1 MHLKKIN
8 FFIFLF
14 LLFNTFNISYSSDL
28 KSGIIEI
35 KEKNVVFKVE
45 IAETQEKRM
54 EGLMFRTELDEDKG
68 MLFIFPYPDLVN
80 IWMKNTFLSL
90 DIIFISE
97 DNIIVDIVKEALP
110 LSEKIYTSKLVT
122 KYILEINSGLIR
134 KLDIN
139 IGDKVNIEY

>member
-1 MHLKKIN
+1 MHLKKIK
-8 FFIFLF
+8 FFFFFFLF
-14 LLFNTFNISYSSDL
+14 FNTFNISYSSDL
-28 KSGIIEI
+28 KFGIVEI
-35 KEKNVVFKVE
+35 KEKDIVFKVE
-45 IAETQEKRM
+45 IAETQEKRKK
-54 EGLMFRTELDEDKG
+54 GLMFRTELDEDQG

-97 DNIIVDIVKEALP
+97 DNIILDIVKEALP

-122 KYILEINSGLIR
+122 KYILEINSGLIK

>member
-1 MHLKKIN
+1 MHLKKIK
-8 FFIFLF
+8 FFVFLF
-14 LLFNTFNISYSSDL
+14 LFLNTFNISYSSDL
-28 KSGIIEI
+28 KFGIVGI
-35 KEKNVVFKVE
+35 KEKDVVFKVE
-45 IAETQEKRM
+45 IAETQEKRK
-54 EGLMFRTELDEDKG
+54 EGLMFRTELDEDQG

-97 DNIIVDIVKEALP
+97 DNIILDIVKEALP

-122 KYILEINSGLIR
+122 KYILEINSGLIK